1 MVALERRDLGQAQP
15 RRVAYPRPGQPRA
28 QPRAQPHTRRRVPSR
43 EITHAETRPADARE
57 AAALALAP
65 GALASGALA
74 HGVEGVSL
82 AEGAPLA
89 AFRSA
94 FPAARFPGLPQAL
107 RETGSITAALRA
119 CGLPDYTRA
128 ATRISAHAARPAPAA
143 RLRIAAG
150 APILR
155 PVAVNVDADGAPV
168 EYGVTWFA
176 GERVTLTVAPE
187 GCAAPRGRAIIASPS
202 AVAVPLPERR
212 RSRVA
217 EPATRPQ
224 SRRQP
229 KGPRPSP
236 PRSGC
241 GGGRL
246 RGQDCAAGWS
256 ARNARRSVTRFS
268 SRLT

>member
-1 MVALERRDLGQAQP
+1 M
-15 RRVAYPRPGQPRA
+15 
-28 QPRAQPHTRRRVPSR
+28 
-43 EITHAETRPADARE
+43 
-57 AAALALAP
+57 AALALAP
-65 GALASGALA
+65 GALAFGALA

-128 ATRISAHAARPAPAA
+128 ATRISAHAARPALAA

-187 GCAAPRGRAIIASPS
+187 GCAAPRGRAAL
-202 AVAVPLPERR
+202 PLG
-212 RSRVA
+212 
-217 EPATRPQ
+217 
-224 SRRQP
+224 RRQRERP
-229 KGPRPSP
+229 GAAAAARSSPRHRPWRSLSP
-236 PRSGC
+236 N
-241 GGGRL
+241 GGGRGSPSPQ
-246 RGQDCAAGWS
+246 RAHSPADNRKVRARHRPAAGVAVVAS
-256 ARNARRSVTRFS
+256 GVRTARRGGRPGTRAGR
-268 SRLT
+268 SRAFRRG